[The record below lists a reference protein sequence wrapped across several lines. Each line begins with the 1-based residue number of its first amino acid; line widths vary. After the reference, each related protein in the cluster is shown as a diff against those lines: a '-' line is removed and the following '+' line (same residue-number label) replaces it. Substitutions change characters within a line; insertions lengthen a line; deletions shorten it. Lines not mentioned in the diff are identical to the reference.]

1 MLAIQA
7 NREPANAGGADHD
20 AGLSISSSLYKGE
33 VLGRRALF
41 RRGCEEASEGIE
53 TIPDTSV
60 RDSKL
65 VEPDSATSTMRPPV
79 DLNQLQP
86 SRVVISQETL
96 TEIVE
101 TLAAAQNAGLPDAVS
116 PLLED
121 QHYFKPFLGR
131 GPLEDLKTIS
141 SRLYEELRR
150 LIDHLRRRG

>member
-33 VLGRRALF
+33 VLGRRAVF
-41 RRGCEEASEGIE
+41 RCGCEEASEGIE

-65 VEPDSATSTMRPPV
+65 VEPDLATSMRPPV

-86 SRVVISQETL
+86 SRVATSQETL

-101 TLAAAQNAGLPDAVS
+101 TLAAAQNARLPDAVS